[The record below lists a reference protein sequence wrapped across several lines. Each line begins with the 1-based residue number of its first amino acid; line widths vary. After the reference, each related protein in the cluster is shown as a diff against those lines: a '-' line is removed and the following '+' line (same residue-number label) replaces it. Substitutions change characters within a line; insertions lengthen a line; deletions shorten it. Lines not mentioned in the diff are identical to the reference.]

1 MAAFIPAGGVS
12 PAALSTARRS
22 AVCGEAV
29 ATPTSA
35 GARPRA
41 RTTPVALNRLP
52 KLPSFPGGGKKNAPS
67 PPAKATAAAK
77 QATAKANNVAVK
89 VGGKQ
94 APAGRPAEV
103 SVGGTPVKRAP
114 KGAQKGI
121 PINVKFYNPA
131 SARYHFAR
139 AAAGQS
145 STPYDVRV
153 STVGFK
159 KHANER
165 VNDQGTF
172 RNMNPYTWDTVWTH
186 GDMDSDEK
194 AIAVRAVYKNV
205 LGNAHLMESE
215 RAELAYSESC
225 FTYTGNAKEFVRA
238 VAQSDAYRTRYFEP
252 VTPMRFVE
260 LTYKNILGRAPRSQA
275 EYAGT
280 MAVLQQEGY
289 KAAINSLVDSAE
301 YDSLF
306 GETRV
311 PAVNFRG
318 GHETN
323 NEMNRLAVLSGSAS
337 SSDKSKST
345 AAVFPAIDEASGVTA
360 ATVEAGLP
368 DAWKGENA
376 ARENAGLARSLPRDA
391 FWSGAPMQAESKE
404 WTAKYG
410 KWFPNYYADSVVY
423 RDVMKPRIS
432 VSEEEAEEA
441 AAVLKYGSLMAKSY
455 TGGARKV
462 WDKAPMVELK
472 TPKNGQGGYV
482 RVSLE
487 TVTGSIP
494 SNLSQKV

>member
-1 MAAFIPAGGVS
+1 MAAMAAFVPASAAS
-12 PAALSTARRS
+12 PAALSSARRA
-22 AVCGEAV
+22 AVCGESV
-29 ATPTSA
+29 TPA
-35 GARPRA
+35 GGAPRPRGG
-41 RTTPVALNRLP
+41 RTIPVALNRLP
-52 KLPSFPGGGKKNAPS
+52 KLPSFPGKKGA
-67 PPAKATAAAK
+67 PAKANGAAAAAK
-77 QATAKANNVAVK
+77 QAGKKVTVQLPKAE
-89 VGGKQ
+89 
-94 APAGRPAEV
+94 PAAV
-103 SVGGTPVKRAP
+103 SVGGKRVTPLP
-114 KGAQKGI
+114 KGDVKGI
-121 PINVKFYNPA
+121 PTNVKFYNPA

-145 STPYDVRV
+145 STPFDVRV
-153 STVGFK
+153 ATTGVK

-172 RNMNPYTWDTVWTH
+172 RNMNPYTAETVWTH
-186 GDMDSDEK
+186 GEMDPEQA
-194 AIAVRAVYKNV
+194 AIATRAVYKNV

-215 RAELAYSESC
+215 REALAYSESC

-238 VAQSDAYRTRYFEP
+238 VAQSDAYRTRFFEP

-260 LTYKNILGRAPRSQA
+260 LSYKNILGRAPRSQA
-275 EYAGT
+275 EYAAT

-301 YDSLF
+301 YDSLY

-323 NEMNRLAVLSGSAS
+323 NEMNRLAVLSGPACA
-337 SSDKSKST
+337 SDKSLST

-360 ATVEAGLP
+360 AAVAAGLP
-368 DAWKGENA
+368 DAWVGENA
-376 ARENAGLARSLPRDA
+376 AREAAGLARSLPRDA
-391 FWSGAPMQAESKE
+391 FWSGAAMQSESKA

-410 KWFPNYYADSVVY
+410 KYFPNYYAESNVY
-423 RDVMKPRIS
+423 QDVMKVRLG
-432 VSEEEAEEA
+432 VSDEEAEEA
-441 AAVLKYGSLMAKSY
+441 AAVLKYGSLMAKNY

-462 WDKAPMVELK
+462 WDKAPMIELK
-472 TPKNGQGGYV
+472 LPRNGQGGYI

-487 TVTGSIP
+487 NVSTSIP